1 MALLQPQQETSR
13 TASPLEVPAA
23 PWAQPSLSPPWEE
36 RVFPTPRPRLLGWSP
51 LCPPLSPPARAPPPS
66 GLQLKM
72 ANPSAPWKPS
82 CEFSS
87 TSVLHHAWLVASAA
101 FVSTGAI
108 GDGLLQGGGA
118 RAAPSRQQAYPL
130 RATRATLGPQPS
142 LSLVPPEASPPRS
155 ATCGLGDCV
164 PHGTLGTHQSMAGP
178 RKKKHWA
185 SSPPLGADCP
195 LGLSQ
200 GGRELGEGRKDSI
213 HSWTRGRD
221 HQGPTPRSC
230 QVPLASAE
238 GLEQVSLELIRSV

>member
-1 MALLQPQQETSR
+1 MAAPELRRALPWPFCNPNRRQAGRPPRWRCPQPPAVLAQ
-13 TASPLEVPAA
+13 PPGPAA
-23 PWAQPSLSPPWEE
+23 PWAQPSLSPPGEE
-36 RVFPTPRPRLLGWSP
+36 RVFRTPRPRLLGWSP

-87 TSVLHHAWLVASAA
+87 TSLLHHAWLVTSAA

-130 RATRATLGPQPS
+130 RATCATLGPQPS

-178 RKKKHWA
+178 CKKKHWQA
-185 SSPPLGADCP
+185 ALP
-195 LGLSQ
+195 
-200 GGRELGEGRKDSI
+200 
-213 HSWTRGRD
+213 
-221 HQGPTPRSC
+221 
-230 QVPLASAE
+230 
-238 GLEQVSLELIRSV
+238 SVQTAP